1 MAQKFKMKRVYKYE
15 VLGVTYY
22 EGIPEGTSHT
32 FDTLKDAKHFVENA
46 KNTLSYVTHR
56 TIFKYEEI
64 NGEYHRYV
72 KRIWFKKKGKW
83 ISTRKVH
90 KVLLYMEV

>member
-1 MAQKFKMKRVYKYE
+1 MKRVYRYE

-22 EGIPEGTSHT
+22 EGIPEGTSDT
-32 FDTLKDAKHFVENA
+32 FDTLKDAVHFVENVKGSRFHKA
-46 KNTLSYVTHR
+46 HT
-56 TIFKYEEI
+56 TIFKYEER
-64 NGEYHRYV
+64 NGECYRYV
-72 KRIWFKKKGKW
+72 KRIWINKNGKW